1 MFILFGERLQ
11 TRRGQVGMRRC
22 DVCDR
27 EEEFFQ
33 ITEVNYFSLFAIPVF
48 RVSKVADYFVCGEC
62 GTSYASK
69 DQLQPSHIDSV
80 KVVITYILFGYGM
93 ANEIRR
99 IQEIANAV
107 VGISF
112 PVEEIKRNL
121 HRIGDEDVF
130 KLLGIAAKTMDAKA
144 KFQVI
149 EAAFLSTHVC
159 CEIQYEDR
167 LRINLMGNAL
177 GVSLS
182 FVEAAIK
189 NVRSNN
195 FYGVRTFFRQT

>member
-1 MFILFGERLQ
+1 MFILFGECLQ
-11 TRRGQVGMRRC
+11 TGRDRAGLRKC
-22 DVCDR
+22 DRCDR
-27 EEEFFQ
+27 EEEFFH

-69 DQLQPSHIDSV
+69 VQLQPSNIDSV

-121 HRIGDEDVF
+121 LRIGDEDVF
-130 KLLGIAAKTMDAKA
+130 KLLGIAANTMNAKA

-149 EAAFLSTHVC
+149 EDAFLSTHVC

-182 FVEAAIK
+182 FVEAAIN